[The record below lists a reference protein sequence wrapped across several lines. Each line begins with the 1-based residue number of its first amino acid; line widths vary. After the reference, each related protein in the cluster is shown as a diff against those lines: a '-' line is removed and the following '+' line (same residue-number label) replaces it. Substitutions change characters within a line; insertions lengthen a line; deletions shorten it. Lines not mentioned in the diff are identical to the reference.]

1 MRGARSAVLTVALAV
16 VAGGLTACGSAGSG
30 NDGGPSAAATAAGGT
45 VASTAVTSS
54 AVAAGKA
61 AATDP
66 KAALAASAEVMRR
79 AGSARYAL
87 SVPKGLEAEPGT
99 GFANWATGPAA
110 IEYLTD
116 TPNAPI
122 RVRVVGN
129 EAYMGPTEQ
138 AAAGAGEQVFWV
150 KTPFLMWRRPFY
162 PQLAMAMDPVNQLT
176 LATTGRLS
184 TVGTESL
191 DGAEVTHYRAVTD
204 VAAVVGAIPDLTE
217 EHRPHVEAA
226 LKKGGETY
234 TLDFWLNA
242 EQELLRFR
250 EFGANDGE
258 DRAVTVTY
266 SAPGTAPTMT
276 APTRDNLRMS
286 SDLNR
291 FLPPSRAT
299 TGPGGEAV

>member
-1 MRGARSAVLTVALAV
+1 MTAGAV
-16 VAGGLTACGSAGSG
+16 
-30 NDGGPSAAATAAGGT
+30 P
-45 VASTAVTSS
+45 SS
-54 AVAAGKA
+54 AVAAGTA

-66 KAALAASAEVMRR
+66 KAALAASAEVMRK
-79 AGSARYAL
+79 AGSARYTL
-87 SVPKGLEAEPGT
+87 SAPDGLEAKPGT

-116 TPNAPI
+116 APNTRI
-122 RVRVVGN
+122 RVRLVGN
-129 EAYMGPTEQ
+129 EAYLGPTEQ
-138 AAAGAGEQVFWV
+138 AAAGVGEQVFWV

-184 TVGTESL
+184 TVGTEKL

-204 VAAVVGAIPDLTE
+204 VTAVLGAIPDLTE
-217 EHRPHVEAA
+217 EHRPHVEST

-242 EQELLRFR
+242 KQELLRFR

-258 DRAVTVTY
+258 DKAVTVTY
-266 SAPGTAPTMT
+266 SALGTAPTMT
-276 APTRDNLRMS
+276 PPTRDSIRMS
-286 SDLNR
+286 PDLDQ
-291 FLPPSRAT
+291 FLDPSPAM
-299 TGPGGEAV
+299 TGPGSEAA